1 MSIPQTGRGR
11 NPFDAQ
17 LPDGETVAIFESYQD
32 AQKAV
37 AVLGQSEFPVRAVAI
52 VGSDLRSVE
61 RVTGKM
67 TYGRA
72 AGSGALS
79 GGWMGIFLGLILVIM
94 NPTLNLGIVAA
105 AVFLGA
111 GFGMLFSLFTFSA
124 RRRRK
129 DFTSVMQIV
138 AASYSLVVPAEMVG
152 RARKLLSTALENGGT
167 GTTN

>member
-1 MSIPQTGRGR
+1 MSIPQSGPGR

-17 LPDGETVAIFESYQD
+17 LPAGETVAVFESYLD

-37 AVLGQSEFPVRAVAI
+37 AVLGQGDFPVRAVSI
-52 VGSDLRSVE
+52 VGDDLRSVE

-105 AVFLGA
+105 AVLLGA
-111 GFGMLFSLFTFSA
+111 GFGMLFSIFTYSV

-138 AASYSLVVPAEMVG
+138 AGSYSLIVPAELVG
-152 RARKLLSTALENGGT
+152 GARRLLSEALENREG
-167 GTTN
+167 